1 MHPNSG
7 TDGNSLAGFRLHC
20 PGVPNSVPGA
30 LNLEQTYHIVIEYTQ
45 SWLYVE
51 IDGESVYDASH
62 QTHTNYDEM
71 VVYGSD
77 PWYGAAD
84 VTVSNV
90 IIWSGGTVS
99 FLNGTFSPQLLLS
112 LSPLPHG
119 ELQRKHHP
127 RPNPRPHPLR
137 IQRHRLLRRRRNQRL
152 IPLGIAPCSTS
163 TVQMHYFFSPSLW
176 W

>member
-1 MHPNSG
+1 MGSSNSIRWPGIWLHPNSG

-90 IIWSGGTVS
+90 IIWSGGIVS
-99 FLNGTFSPQLLLS
+99 FLNAHSSNYYFLS
-112 LSPLPHG
+112 LHYRMVNYSGSTTDDGRALCRTLACTHSG
-119 ELQRKHHP
+119 YCACA
-127 RPNPRPHPLR
+127 
-137 IQRHRLLRRRRNQRL
+137 RH
-152 IPLGIAPCSTS
+152 
-163 TVQMHYFFSPSLW
+163 M
-176 W
+176 